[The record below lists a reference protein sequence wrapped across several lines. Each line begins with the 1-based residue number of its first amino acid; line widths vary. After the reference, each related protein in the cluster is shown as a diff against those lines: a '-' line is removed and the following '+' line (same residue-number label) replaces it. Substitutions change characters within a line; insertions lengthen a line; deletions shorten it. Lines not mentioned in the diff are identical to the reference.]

1 MKYDIIAER
10 CIGKE
15 DTAVELKD
23 ILSTDDKLRI
33 IQELVPGKQITL
45 AHVLASP
52 DPILYTKLG
61 LNPEIDFGR
70 SAIGI
75 LTMSPAETAIIA
87 ADIATKTSNVDL
99 SFVDRFSGTLIITGM
114 VADVETSLRSIMD
127 YSEQTLKF
135 TVCELTKT

>member
-45 AHVLASP
+45 AHVIASP

-70 SAIGI
+70 SVIGI

>member
-15 DTAVELKD
+15 DTAVELKE

-45 AHVLASP
+45 AHVIASP

-61 LNPEIDFGR
+61 LNPETDFGR

-127 YSEQTLKF
+127 YSEQTLKL